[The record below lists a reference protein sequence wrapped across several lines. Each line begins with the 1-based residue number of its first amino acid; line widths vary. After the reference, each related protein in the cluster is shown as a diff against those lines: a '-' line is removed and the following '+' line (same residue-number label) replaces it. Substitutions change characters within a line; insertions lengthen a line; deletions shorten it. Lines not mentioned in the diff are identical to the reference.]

1 MVSYYNHSFS
11 MYQKGANISYTP
23 STSWYPPNYHATG
36 AQFLPNGD
44 SSATPQQLYYSH
56 VFHQP
61 SPDWATHES
70 FAAASNTQNGF
81 LQSPL
86 GIVNSH
92 HAAAAAASIGSTASE
107 INHNLIHTIPSPPI
121 TVAGSDI
128 ASTPPVP
135 ASSASPQSGI
145 GSSGGGG
152 NGGGGGNN
160 NNNRQSQ
167 SKSPYEWMKKSSYQ
181 SQPAPGM

>member
-23 STSWYPPNYHATG
+23 STSWYPTNYHATG
-36 AQFLPNGD
+36 AQFLPNTE
-44 SSATPQQLYYSH
+44 SSATQQLYYSH

-61 SPDWATHES
+61 SPDWPTHDGFATP
-70 FAAASNTQNGF
+70 NTQNGF

-92 HAAAAAASIGSTASE
+92 HAAAAAAAATAPE
-107 INHNLIHTIPSPPI
+107 VNHNLIHTIPSPPI
-121 TVAGSDI
+121 TIAGSDI
-128 ASTPPVP
+128 STPPVP
-135 ASSASPQSGI
+135 ASSASPQTG
-145 GSSGGGG
+145 
-152 NGGGGGNN
+152 
-160 NNNRQSQ
+160 RQTQ

-181 SQPAPGM
+181 SQPTPGMCHFLTWLALVSCLLVLYYFV

>member
-23 STSWYPPNYHATG
+23 STSWYPTNYHATG

-44 SSATPQQLYYSH
+44 TSATQQLYYSH

-61 SPDWATHES
+61 SPDWPTHES
-70 FAAASNTQNGF
+70 FASAAAASNSQNGF

-92 HAAAAAASIGSTASE
+92 HAAAAAAVSSVPE
-107 INHNLIHTIPSPPI
+107 VNHNLIHSIPSPPI

-128 ASTPPVP
+128 GSTPPVP
-135 ASSASPQSGI
+135 ASSASPQT
-145 GSSGGGG
+145 
-152 NGGGGGNN
+152 NG
-160 NNNRQSQ
+160 RQTQ

-181 SQPAPGM
+181 SQPTPGM